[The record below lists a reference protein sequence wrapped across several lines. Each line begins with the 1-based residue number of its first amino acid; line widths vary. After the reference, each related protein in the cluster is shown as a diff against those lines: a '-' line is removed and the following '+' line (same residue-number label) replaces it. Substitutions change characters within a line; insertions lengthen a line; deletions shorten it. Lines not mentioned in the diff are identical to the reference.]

1 MGDAAGKVHCSA
13 VKMVPHI
20 ITSNIEH
27 VAIDLPLKKW
37 EQEGI
42 IGEILLLL
50 NSQERLWSILSK

>member
-42 IGEILLLL
+42 IGEKLLLL
-50 NSQERLWSILSK
+50 NSQERL